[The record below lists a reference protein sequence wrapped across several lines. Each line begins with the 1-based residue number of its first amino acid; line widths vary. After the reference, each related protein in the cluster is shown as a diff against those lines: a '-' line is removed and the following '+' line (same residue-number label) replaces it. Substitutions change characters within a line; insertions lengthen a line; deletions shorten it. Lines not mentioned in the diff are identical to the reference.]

1 MAYNA
6 LVFISLSFVVL
17 AMMRFD
23 ADHSATIRLHDE
35 AAAIGFA
42 ILEFVRHL
50 LLEIYDVVESFLLKI
65 PDVEDA
71 RLRFRS
77 HANGNE
83 HLVALDARSL
93 PDMIGGEA
101 RV

>member
-1 MAYNA
+1 
-6 LVFISLSFVVL
+6 
-17 AMMRFD
+17 MMRFD
-23 ADHSATIRLHDE
+23 ADHSTTIRLHDE
-35 AAAIGFA
+35 AVAIGFA

-71 RLRFRS
+71 GLRCCP

>member
-23 ADHSATIRLHDE
+23 ADHSTTIRLHDE

-50 LLEIYDVVESFLLKI
+50 LLEIYDVVESFPLKI
-65 PDVEDA
+65 PDIEDA
-71 RLRFRS
+71 RLRCCP

>member
-1 MAYNA
+1 
-6 LVFISLSFVVL
+6 
-17 AMMRFD
+17 MMRFD

-42 ILEFVRHL
+42 ILELVRHL

-71 RLRFRS
+71 GLRCCS
-77 HANGNE
+77 VPTPTGMNIWSPLMHA
-83 HLVALDARSL
+83 
-93 PDMIGGEA
+93 PCPI
-101 RV
+101 